1 MRPKYNFADNIEEYD
16 RKALMVG
23 TGMTEEEMRRPK
35 IAVFNTLNALNPGH
49 IHQGLLGEAVFESIY
64 ENGGYPVHL
73 NGTNICDGFAVG
85 PHALPSRDL
94 LVNDIEVMCLAQRL
108 DGAVLIGTCDKIV
121 PAMLMAAGRMDIPC
135 IILTGGYMQTPVM
148 DGEHVDFIDI
158 APARTR
164 YLNGEIPKEKL
175 DELVNCACPG
185 GGSCGMMGTANS
197 MSLMCE
203 CIGMSLP
210 GNATTAARSPK
221 MLELAHACGK
231 RIMELVEQGITPRQI
246 ITNRSIENALHV
258 CQAIG
263 GSGNTIIHIPAT
275 ATEAE
280 LTIDCSE
287 IYAKA
292 SREVPLLIGI
302 RPNGKYCMKDFE
314 EAGGLGALMNQMR
327 DKLHLD
333 CMQINGKTL
342 EENIRDKRVL
352 RPEVI
357 HTMDDPLSS
366 DGGLVL
372 VKGTLAPDGAFI
384 KRSAVP
390 ECLMKHRG
398 PARCFNSR
406 DDAIQ
411 ALREGKIQSGDVC
424 IVRYIGF
431 KAGPDTAYHFAAAL
445 AGSPIGMN
453 CATITDG
460 RLSGAVYG
468 AAFQYCTPE
477 AAAMGPLTVVRDGDM
492 IDYDIAESRLDI
504 LVPQEEIERRL
515 KEFQM
520 KLPRRKGW
528 LGIYQRCVSS
538 VMKGAV
544 LVEPETAEGSKHAQ
558 SACG

>member
-49 IHQGLLGEAVFESIY
+49 IHQGPLGDAVFDAIY
-64 ENGGYPVHL
+64 KNGGYPVHL

-85 PHALPSRDL
+85 PYALPSRDL
-94 LVNDIEVMCLAQRL
+94 LVNDIEVMCMAQQL

-135 IILTGGYMQTPVM
+135 IILTGGYMKTSVL
-148 DGEHVDFIDI
+148 DGEDVDFIDI
-158 APARTR
+158 APTRTR

-175 DELVNCACPG
+175 DELVSCACPG

-197 MSLMCE
+197 MALMCE

-221 MLELAHACGK
+221 MLELAQACGQ

-246 ITNRSIENALHV
+246 ITNESIENALQV

-275 ATEAE
+275 ATEAG

-287 IYAKA
+287 IYARA
-292 SREVPLLIGI
+292 SREMPLLIGI
-302 RPNGKYCMKDFE
+302 RPNGQYCMKDFE

-342 EENIRDKRVL
+342 KENIQGMQVL

-357 HTMDDPLSS
+357 HSMDDPIQA

-372 VKGTLAPDGAFI
+372 VKGTLAPQGAFI
-384 KRSAVP
+384 KQSAVP
-390 ECLMKHRG
+390 ECLMRHTG

-406 DDAIQ
+406 DEAIE
-411 ALREGKIQSGDVC
+411 ALRDGKIQSGDVC

-477 AAAMGPLTVVRDGDM
+477 AAAMGPLTVVQDGDL
-492 IDYDIAESRLDI
+492 IDYDIGEGRLD
-504 LVPQEEIERRL
+504 LLMPQEEIQRRL
-515 KEFQM
+515 AAFKMDFP
-520 KLPRRKGW
+520 KKHGW

-544 LVEPETAEGSKHAQ
+544 LSGN
-558 SACG
+558 